1 MKMTEKEL
9 IKQLNSLKAIVPD
22 SNYARKSRLLILSHG
37 EIVSPRRRAI
47 VQSFSFAGSMA
58 LVAVFLFVL
67 TLGGIGGPLKSLFLP
82 SLPGID
88 NESLLTEADNITQ
101 DIDIRLREIN
111 YFANENTVALANS
124 NNQTGTFDFASDEA
138 EIDQLLDEVIDY

>member
-1 MKMTEKEL
+1 MTEKEL

-22 SNYARKSRLLILSHG
+22 SNYARKSRLLILSNNKV
-37 EIVSPRRRAI
+37 VSPRRRAI

-58 LVAVFLFVL
+58 LVALFLFVL
-67 TLGGIGGPLKSLFLP
+67 TLGGIGGPLKSIFLP
-82 SLPGID
+82 TLPGVD

-111 YFANENTVALANS
+111 YFANENAVALAGDNK
-124 NNQTGTFDFASDEA
+124 QTEPFDFTSDEA